1 MSTEGDKL
9 FAQATKKSQSS
20 SGWFSSS
27 SSKHEAS
34 ADLYQQSANAYKAE
48 QNFARAGEAFGREA
62 EERVKQG
69 DAQHEATQAW
79 VNAGRAWKKVDPGR
93 AVECLARA
101 VQGLV
106 KAGQF
111 RQAADRE
118 KEIAQIWAQDNL
130 NIAKARDS
138 YVRAGEWYK
147 QEEANA
153 TANQCYQAAAEHS
166 ADLGDF
172 GRAIELYEQVGD
184 WSLASPLTKYS
195 VKEYWLRASLCAMA
209 MGDLVTCNRLLT
221 TFAQKDVTFPSTREY
236 KLAAAVMDACEQ
248 GDVDSFTQAVY
259 EYDQLTKLD
268 NCKTGILLRIKKG
281 LEMEMDG
288 GLT

>member
-1 MSTEGDKL
+1 MTVTSRN
-9 FAQATKKSQSS
+9 Q
-20 SGWFSSS
+20 
-27 SSKHEAS
+27 H
-34 ADLYQQSANAYKAE
+34 ANSHSIF
-48 QNFARAGEAFGREA
+48 Q
-62 EERVKQG
+62 
-69 DAQHEATQAW
+69 
-79 VNAGRAWKKVDPGR
+79 
-93 AVECLARA
+93 
-101 VQGLV
+101 
-106 KAGQF
+106 
-111 RQAADRE
+111 
-118 KEIAQIWAQDNL
+118 IAQIWAQDNL
-130 NIAKARDS
+130 DIAKARDS

-153 TANQCYQAAAEHS
+153 YVLAFSSHTKPPPLTFPSPLRSTANQCYQAAAEHS

-195 VKEYWLRASLCAMA
+195 VKEYWLRACLCAMA

-248 GDVDSFTQAVY
+248 GDVDAFTQSVF

-268 NCKTGILLRIKKG
+268 NTKTGILLRIKKG
-281 LEMEMDG
+281 LEMEQD